1 MGACISDGIQV
12 VLEKVF
18 KNELLIELCNDCQN
32 HVRVLLGREYSIG
45 TTR

>member
-1 MGACISDGIQV
+1 MGACISDVLQV

-18 KNELLIELCNDCQN
+18 KNELLMELCNDCQN
-32 HVRVLLGREYSIG
+32 QVQVLLGQEYSIG